1 MYSKRFFLVGPMGAG
16 KSTIGRQLAKRFD
29 LPFIDI
35 DNEIENVSGADIQ
48 WIFDK
53 EGEYGFRLRESKVLR
68 RSVESNTKAV
78 IATGGGIVLN
88 EENRLLISSAGIVIY
103 LSVTKQQLYERIK
116 RDRKRPLLQVEDR
129 QQAVNR
135 LFDERDPLYRQIADV
150 IFSSSN
156 TQVQRVVDELEREL
170 DHLELGC
177 RN

>member
-1 MYSKRFFLVGPMGAG
+1 MYPKRFFLVGPMGAG

-103 LSVTKQQLYERIK
+103 LSVAKQQLYERIK

>member
-1 MYSKRFFLVGPMGAG
+1 M
-16 KSTIGRQLAKRFD
+16 
-29 LPFIDI
+29 
-35 DNEIENVSGADIQ
+35 
-48 WIFDK
+48 
-53 EGEYGFRLRESKVLR
+53 
-68 RSVESNTKAV
+68 
-78 IATGGGIVLN
+78 
-88 EENRLLISSAGIVIY
+88 IY
-103 LSVTKQQLYERIK
+103 LSATKQQLYERIK

>member
-1 MYSKRFFLVGPMGAG
+1 MHPKRFFLVGPMGAG

-88 EENRLLISSAGIVIY
+88 EENRLLISSAGTVIY
-103 LSVTKQQLYERIK
+103 PVSYTHLTLPTK
-116 RDRKRPLLQVEDR
+116 
-129 QQAVNR
+129 A
-135 LFDERDPLYRQIADV
+135 
-150 IFSSSN
+150 
-156 TQVQRVVDELEREL
+156 
-170 DHLELGC
+170 
-177 RN
+177 

>member
-1 MYSKRFFLVGPMGAG
+1 MHSKRFFLVGPMGAG
-16 KSTIGRQLAKRFD
+16 KSTIGRQLAKRFG

-35 DNEIENVSGADIQ
+35 DNEIESATGADIQ

-53 EGEYGFRLRESKVLR
+53 EGEYGFRLRESKVLKR
-68 RSVESNTKAV
+68 VVESNVKAI

-88 EENRLLISSAGIVIY
+88 DANRSLISSTGIVIY
-103 LSVTKQQLYERIK
+103 LSVTKQQIYERTK

-129 QQAVNR
+129 QQAVDR

-150 IFSSSN
+150 IFSSSSL
-156 TQVQRVVDELEREL
+156 QVQRVVDELAREI

-177 RN
+177 SD